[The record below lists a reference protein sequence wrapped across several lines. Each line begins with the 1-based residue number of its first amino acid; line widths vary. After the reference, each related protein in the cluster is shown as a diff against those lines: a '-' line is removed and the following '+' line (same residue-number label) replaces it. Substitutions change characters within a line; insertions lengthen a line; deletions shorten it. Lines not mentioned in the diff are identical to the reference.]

1 MKRSLPVSRLTVWG
15 TAGLV
20 SVALLA
26 GCGND
31 DGKGAS
37 GTHGP
42 ASEAGTQQ
50 SPAQVV
56 QATNAKTTQAKTARI
71 TLSTTVAAGSDDETI
86 TGSGVLDLSDGTS
99 RMRMGQGSKQLE
111 QRVVDHVLY
120 EKPPAASGQLPKGK
134 SWMKVDLRRLD
145 TSRSGGGAAMSDPA
159 DSFAY
164 TKSLSEKDVRKVG
177 EETVNGVSTT
187 HYRAALDLSEL
198 AKGDSARERE
208 LRDRLGDSVPV
219 DLWIDENGRTRRQQ
233 LQMTVKNS
241 ARSTGS
247 SAFPRQT
254 HAKVVMNFSDFGTAV
269 DVAAPPAGQTVDV
282 TAKVSQQARAR

>member
-1 MKRSLPVSRLTVWG
+1 M
-15 TAGLV
+15 
-20 SVALLA
+20 
-26 GCGND
+26 
-31 DGKGAS
+31 
-37 GTHGP
+37 
-42 ASEAGTQQ
+42 
-50 SPAQVV
+50 

-86 TGSGVLDLSDGTS
+86 TGSGVLDLRDGTS
-99 RMRMGQGSKQLE
+99 RMRMGEGSKQLE

-177 EETVNGVSTT
+177 EGTVNGVSTT

-219 DLWIDENGRTRRQQ
+219 DLWIDEDGRTRRQQ
-233 LQMTVKNS
+233 IQMTVKNS

-269 DVAAPPAGQTVDV
+269 DVTAPPAGQTVDV

>member
-1 MKRSLPVSRLTVWG
+1 MKRSLAMSRLTVWG
-15 TAGLV
+15 TSGLV

-37 GTHGP
+37 GAEGP
-42 ASEAGTQQ
+42 ASEARTQQ

-71 TLSTTVAAGSDDETI
+71 TLSTTVAAGSDNETI
-86 TGSGVLDLSDGTS
+86 TGSGVLDLRDGTS

-145 TSRSGGGAAMSDPA
+145 TSRGGGGAAMSDPA

-219 DLWIDENGRTRRQQ
+219 DLWIDEDGRTRRQQ
-233 LQMTVKNS
+233 IQMTVKNS

-254 HAKVVMNFSDFGTAV
+254 HAKVVMNFTDFGTAV
-269 DVAAPPAGQTVDV
+269 AVTAPPAGQTVDV
-282 TAKVSQQARAR
+282 TAKVSQQTTK

>member
-15 TAGLV
+15 TSGLV

-86 TGSGVLDLSDGTS
+86 TGSGVLDLRDGTS